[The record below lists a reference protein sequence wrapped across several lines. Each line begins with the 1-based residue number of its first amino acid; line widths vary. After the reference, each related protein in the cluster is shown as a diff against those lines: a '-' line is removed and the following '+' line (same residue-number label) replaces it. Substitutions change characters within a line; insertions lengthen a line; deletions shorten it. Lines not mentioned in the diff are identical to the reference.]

1 VVTLDDDVTEDIVL
15 RVMVL
20 MTLADGDIGEDE
32 VIRMRWIHGR
42 VVGRPVSEAEVR
54 AVIGSV
60 REEGLDIDTYLA
72 SICDDL
78 GLAAKRRLLR
88 AAFAIA
94 TADGRILAAEDTMM
108 IHIAKA
114 LAIPPHEYRAALSQ
128 LRLARE
134 LGG

>member
-1 VVTLDDDVTEDIVL
+1 MVRVGDEVTDDIVL

-42 VVGRPVSEAEVR
+42 VEGRPVSEAEVR
-54 AVIGSV
+54 AVIAAV
-60 REEGLDIDTYLA
+60 REEGIDIDTYLA
-72 SICDDL
+72 LISDDL

-114 LAIPPHEYRAALSQ
+114 LAIPPQEYRAALSQ

-134 LGG
+134 LGD